1 MMRKIAFVF
10 PGQGAQYVG
19 MGKEFADNYSIA
31 NDIFER
37 ASNSLGYDMKELC
50 FEGPEEE
57 LKKTENTQPSI
68 LTASIAAYE
77 VLKQHGHMPEIV
89 AGLSLGEYSALVA
102 ANVISFEDAVKV
114 VKARGKYMQEE
125 VPLGVGT
132 MAAFVG
138 LGRDKVLEACKKAS
152 EFGVVEPANFNS
164 PMQIVISGE
173 VKAVEKAVEIGKEL
187 GAKRALVLNVSA
199 PFHSSMLKG
208 AGEKLGNELDKV
220 ELNDFTYP
228 VVANVTA
235 DYYDS
240 ASSVKKLLVD
250 QVSSSVLW
258 EDSVR
263 RMIDDGINTF
273 VEVGPG
279 KALCGFIKRISREVQ
294 LLNVYDSASLEKTL
308 KALSE

>member
-1 MMRKIAFVF
+1 MKKIAFIF

-19 MGKEFADNYSIA
+19 MGQEIAQNYEIA
-31 NDIFER
+31 NEIFER
-37 ASNSLGYDMKELC
+37 ASEALGYDMKKLC

-68 LTASIAAYE
+68 LTASIAIYE
-77 VLKQHGHMPEIV
+77 VLKQHGHVPEVV

-102 ANVISFEDAVKV
+102 AKAISFEDAVKT

-138 LGRDKVLEACKKAS
+138 LERDKVLEACEKAS

-164 PMQIVISGE
+164 PMQIVVSGE

-235 DYYDS
+235 DYYDG

-263 RMIDDGINTF
+263 KMIEDGVNTF

-279 KALCGFIKRISREVQ
+279 KALSGFIKRISKDVQ
-294 LLNVYDSASLEKTL
+294 LLNVQDSASLEKTL

>member
-1 MMRKIAFVF
+1 MKKIAFIF

-19 MGKEFADNYSIA
+19 MGQEIAQNYEIA
-31 NDIFER
+31 NEIFER
-37 ASNSLGYDMKELC
+37 ASEALGYDMKKLC

-68 LTASIAAYE
+68 LTASIAIYE
-77 VLKQHGHMPEIV
+77 VLKQHGHVPEVV

-102 ANVISFEDAVKV
+102 AKAISFEDAVKT

-138 LGRDKVLEACKKAS
+138 LERDKVLEACERAS

-164 PMQIVISGE
+164 PMQIVVSGE

-235 DYYDS
+235 DYYDG

-263 RMIDDGINTF
+263 KMIEDGVNTF

-279 KALCGFIKRISREVQ
+279 KALSGFIKRISKDVQ
-294 LLNVYDSASLEKTL
+294 LLNVQDSASLEKTL

>member
-1 MMRKIAFVF
+1 MKKIAFIF

-19 MGKEFADNYSIA
+19 MGKDFAENYEVA
-31 NDIFER
+31 NDIFKR
-37 ASNSLGYDMKELC
+37 ASDALGYDMKELC

-68 LTASIAAYE
+68 LTASIAIYE
-77 VLKQHGHMPEIV
+77 VLKQYGHLPEIV

-102 ANVISFEDAVKV
+102 ANAISFEDAVKV

-138 LGRDKVLEACKKAS
+138 LERSKVLESCEKAS

-164 PMQIVISGE
+164 PMQIVVSGE

-187 GAKRALVLNVSA
+187 GAKRALLLNVSA

-208 AGEKLGNELDKV
+208 AGEKLSIELDKV
-220 ELNDFTYP
+220 ELNDFIYP

-235 DYYDS
+235 DYYDGT
-240 ASSVKKLLVD
+240 ASIKKLLVD
-250 QVSSSVLW
+250 QVSSPVLW

-263 RMIDDGINTF
+263 KMIDDGVNTF

-279 KALCGFIKRISREVQ
+279 KALSGFIKRISKEVQ
-294 LLNVYDSASLEKTL
+294 LLNVQDSASLEKTL
-308 KALSE
+308 KTLLE

>member
-1 MMRKIAFVF
+1 MKKIAFVF

-19 MGKEFADNYSIA
+19 MGKEFVDKFKVA
-31 NDIFER
+31 NDVFER
-37 ASNSLGYDMKELC
+37 ASDSLGYDMKELC

-68 LTASIAAYE
+68 LTASIAIYE
-77 VLKQHGHMPEIV
+77 VLKEHGYVPEIV

-102 ANVISFEDAVKV
+102 AGVMSFEDAVKV

-132 MAAFVG
+132 MAAFIG
-138 LGRDKVLEACKKAS
+138 LERDKVIEACERAS
-152 EFGVVEPANFNS
+152 EFGVVEPANYNS
-164 PMQIVISGE
+164 PIQIVVSGE

-187 GAKRALVLNVSA
+187 GAKKAMVLNVSA

-208 AGEKLGNELDKV
+208 AGEKLGLELDKV
-220 ELNDFTYP
+220 ELNDFAYP
-228 VVANVTA
+228 VIANVTA
-235 DYYDS
+235 NYYDS
-240 ASSVKKLLVD
+240 TSSVKELLVG

-263 RMIDDGINTF
+263 KMIDAGIDTF

-279 KALCGFIKRISREVQ
+279 KALSGFIKRISREVK
-294 LLNVYDSASLEKTL
+294 LLNVEDMASLEKTL
-308 KALSE
+308 KALED

>member
-1 MMRKIAFVF
+1 MSKIAFVF

-19 MGKEFADNYSIA
+19 MGKELAENFEIA
-31 NDIFER
+31 NDIFKK
-37 ASNSLGYDMKELC
+37 ASDSLGYDMKKLC
-50 FEGPEEE
+50 FEGPEKE

-77 VLKQHGHMPEIV
+77 VLKKHGYTPDMV

-102 ANVISFEDAVKV
+102 SDVMSFEDAVRV

-132 MAAFVG
+132 MAAFIG
-138 LGRDKVLEACKKAS
+138 LEREKVLEACKKAL

-164 PMQIVISGE
+164 PIQIVVSGE

-187 GAKRALVLNVSA
+187 GAKKAMVLNVSA

-208 AGEKLGNELDKV
+208 AGEKLEVELNKV
-220 ELNDFTYP
+220 ELNDFSYP
-228 VVANVTA
+228 VVANVTGE
-235 DYYDS
+235 YYDS
-240 ASSVKKLLVD
+240 ISSVKGLLVK
-250 QVSSSVLW
+250 QVSNSVLW

-263 RMIDDGINTF
+263 RMIDDGVDTF
-273 VEVGPG
+273 VELGPG
-279 KALCGFIKRISREVQ
+279 KALSGFIKRISRDVKI
-294 LLNVYDSASLEKTL
+294 LNVEDITSLEKTL
-308 KALSE
+308 KALQE